1 MQGFTLKFLRIN
13 MRCQTELLICSVIN
27 IKREVFII
35 NLEHLF
41 VVFLWSKTFTNFSV
55 SNQQDFAKAGTFES
69 YDVIMT
75 YWRPGAVATC
85 KPGKPGLT
93 NFSET
98 LAFFFIQF
106 ISFRK
111 MKVQDRQNGP
121 SKSFRAYQKKL
132 AGYAPGDVTF
142 HYINFISL

>member
-13 MRCQTELLICSVIN
+13 MRCQTELLICSVMN

-75 YWRPGAVATC
+75 YWRPGA
-85 KPGKPGLT
+85 
-93 NFSET
+93 
-98 LAFFFIQF
+98 
-106 ISFRK
+106 
-111 MKVQDRQNGP
+111 
-121 SKSFRAYQKKL
+121 
-132 AGYAPGDVTF
+132 
-142 HYINFISL
+142 